1 MFAFVD
7 RSSTDENGPAF
18 FMLFGYVVDDGL
30 PLVIGRAE
38 DHRGQLL
45 PNRRPVRRHRNDAA
59 SIYLVQL
66 AGAGRGGAGHAG
78 QPLVAKKEILYR
90 DAGGLIG
97 RERDLYTFFGFDRLV
112 DARAP

>member
-38 DHRGQLL
+38 DHGGQLL

-66 AGAGRGGAGHAG
+66 AGAGGGSTGHAS
-78 QPLVAKKEILYR
+78 QPLIAKKEILHC
-90 DAGGLIG
+90 DPGGLIG
-97 RERDLYTFFGFDRLV
+97 RERNLYAFFGFN
-112 DARAP
+112 